1 MDICSIKYNL
11 NSSMNRR
18 VFLKSSAIA
27 FCALLAPV
35 NIIISGPSKAPET
48 YILENPIALLDIF
61 SEDLIRDIGASYIKK
76 FPHEYNEQVLTALL
90 KKELHQNVSEESI
103 NKAIKNDFL
112 DGDSITIRGWILART
127 EARQCALF
135 SLSI

>member
-1 MDICSIKYNL
+1 VGIRSIKYNL
-11 NSSMNRR
+11 KSSMNRR
-18 VFLKSSAIA
+18 VFIKSSAFV
-27 FCALLAPV
+27 FCALLAPA
-35 NIIISGPSKAPET
+35 NIISGPSKAPEA
-48 YILENPIALLDIF
+48 YVLENPIGLLDIL

-76 FPHEYNEQVLTALL
+76 FPQEYNEQVLTALL